1 MIITNLEIARMAVT
15 AFGID
20 LEDSLEWLSRNRPD
34 EITEISG
41 YEIGNFLIK
50 MDDEIFDHHNPY
62 LGLSEAEIE
71 AIEEMEEE

>member
-1 MIITNLEIARMAVT
+1 MIISNLEIARMAVT

-34 EITEISG
+34 EIGEISG
-41 YEIGNFLIK
+41 YEIGNILTK

-62 LGLSEAEIE
+62 LGLSEEEIE
-71 AIEEMEEE
+71 ELEEMEE